1 MYSLFKED
9 YCLQI
14 NSWINIFI
22 YKKQKTKI
30 VNMEI
35 SSNSSALA
43 TVSVVAF
50 TRVLGSMLISQ
61 FQFNFAVVRSEC
73 APKLWKLG
81 LFKKTE
87 KPWKRANLNGQVWL
101 VYLSYHEV
109 IPGLSVFYQLEKD
122 KTYLVLAVYRPDTK
136 TL

>member
-22 YKKQKTKI
+22 YKKKTKI

-43 TVSVVAF
+43 SVSVVAF

-81 LFKKTE
+81 LFKKTD
-87 KPWKRANLNGQVWL
+87 KPRKQAKRNGQVWL
-101 VYLSYHEV
+101 VYLRYHAV
-109 IPGLSVFYQLEKD
+109 IPVLSVFYQLGKD
-122 KTYLVLAVYRPDTK
+122 ILFSFSCI
-136 TL
+136 